1 MPARI
6 KGEEGNMSAEAVA
19 ESRTEWIEVGRLEE
33 IPPLG
38 ARVVRAPGGDIAV
51 FRNAEDEVFALRN
64 RCPHKG
70 GPLSEGIVYGR
81 TVACPLH
88 NWCMSLDSGRALAP
102 DEGCAPAYPVRV
114 LDGLVFLG
122 LTPAGPCG

>member
-1 MPARI
+1 MQAATPL
-6 KGEEGNMSAEAVA
+6 N
-19 ESRTEWIEVGRLEE
+19 ESWIEIGNLED

-38 ARVVRAPGGDIAV
+38 SRVVETEGGPIAV
-51 FRNAEDEVFALRN
+51 FRNSDDEVFALLN

-88 NWCMSLDSGRALAP
+88 NWCLDLANGQVQAP
-102 DEGCAPAYPVRV
+102 DEGCIPNYPVR
-114 LDGLVFLG
+114 LEGGKVFLSLVPTG
-122 LTPAGPCG
+122 DC

>member
-1 MPARI
+1 MQAQ
-6 KGEEGNMSAEAVA
+6 AAA
-19 ESRTEWIEVGRLEE
+19 DWIEVGTIDD

-38 ARVVRAPGGDIAV
+38 SRVIRRNGGDIAV
-51 FRNAEDEVFALRN
+51 FRNADDEVFALLN

-88 NWCMSLDSGRALAP
+88 NWCIGLHDGEAVAP
-102 DEGCAPAYPVRV
+102 DVGCTPSYPVEERGGR
-114 LDGLVFLG
+114 LFLC
-122 LTPAGPCG
+122 LTPVSG

>member
-1 MPARI
+1 MQT
-6 KGEEGNMSAEAVA
+6 AE
-19 ESRTEWIEVGRLEE
+19 TIDDWIEVGTLDD

-38 ARVVRAPGGDIAV
+38 SRVVKAPDGDIAV
-51 FRNAEDEVFALRN
+51 FRNAEDEVFALLN

-88 NWCMSLDSGRALAP
+88 NWCMELNTGQVVAP
-102 DEGCAPAYPVRV
+102 DEGCVPRYPVQV
-114 LDGLVFLG
+114 VDGRILLG
-122 LTPAGPCG
+122 LTPSGGGQ